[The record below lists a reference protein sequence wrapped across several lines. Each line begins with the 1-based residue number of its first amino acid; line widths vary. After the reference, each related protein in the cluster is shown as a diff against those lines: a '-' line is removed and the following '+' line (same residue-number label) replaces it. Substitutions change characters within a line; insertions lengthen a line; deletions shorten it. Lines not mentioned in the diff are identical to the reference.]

1 MSGCHFKSVLGIS
14 WDYYWFYMYNKN
26 RYIGLALL
34 VAILFTG
41 CTIVPGSHIPRS
53 NKDVVGEEQ
62 QDLSKLVDIYPITV
76 ELLRQLN
83 TPNQGPRANP
93 ELEALKANYEYR
105 IGKGDILN
113 ITVWDH
119 PELTIPAGSF
129 RSSAESGT
137 WVHSDG
143 TIFYP
148 YVGKVK
154 VEGKTPQEVR
164 EILVAR
170 LSRYIK
176 DPQVDVNIAL
186 FRSQKVFV
194 TGEVNEP
201 GKQEITNIPLT
212 LLDAVN
218 QAGGLTQKA
227 DWRNVTLSRQG
238 KDETVSLQA
247 IYQHGLLTENRLLES
262 NDIIH
267 VPRNDRLK
275 VFVMGE
281 VGKPST
287 QVMDR
292 TGMKLTEA
300 LSNVGGINELSAD
313 ATGVFVIRGTEEG
326 SEKIARVYQL
336 NVKDATAMVLGTDFP
351 LEPFDVVYVTSAPL
365 QLWNRVMLQLLPTL
379 RGYDYLNRSFEIST
393 DF

>member
-1 MSGCHFKSVLGIS
+1 MLLLLAGFWVSRDNC
-14 WDYYWFYMYNKN
+14 WFYMHNKKI
-26 RYIGLALL
+26 RVGLALL
-34 VAILFTG
+34 GALLFAG
-41 CTIVPGSHIPRS
+41 CTIVPGSHLPTS
-53 NKDVVGEEQ
+53 NKDVVGEEEK
-62 QDLSKLVDIYPITV
+62 DLAKLVDVYPITV
-76 ELLRQLN
+76 KLLRQIN

-93 ELEALKANYEYR
+93 ELEALKAKYEYR

-148 YVGKVK
+148 YVGKLK
-154 VEGKTPQEVR
+154 VEGKTLQEVR
-164 EILVAR
+164 EELVKHLAK
-170 LSRYIK
+170 YIEN
-176 DPQVDVNIAL
+176 PQVDVNIAA
-186 FRSQKVFV
+186 FQSQKVFV
-194 TGEVNEP
+194 TGEVNQP

-227 DWRNVTLSRQG
+227 DWRNVTLSRDG
-238 KDETVSLQA
+238 KEETVSLHA
-247 IYQHGLLTENRLLES
+247 IYQKGILTENRLLQP

-281 VGKPST
+281 VGTPST
-287 QVMDR
+287 LVMDR

-313 ATGVFVIRGTEEG
+313 ATGVFVIRGTKEG
-326 SEKIARVYQL
+326 GEKVARIYQL

-351 LEPFDVVYVTSAPL
+351 LEPFDVVYVTAAPL
-365 QLWNRVMLQLLPTL
+365 ELWNRVMRQLLPTL
-379 RGYDYLNRSFEIST
+379 QGYDLLNQNFDISVRNE
-393 DF
+393 

>member
-1 MSGCHFKSVLGIS
+1 M
-14 WDYYWFYMYNKN
+14 KN
-26 RYIGLALL
+26 QRRVASLLL
-34 VAILFTG
+34 VSTVLFAG
-41 CTIVPGSHIPRS
+41 CTIVPGSHLPTS
-53 NKDVVGEEQ
+53 NKDVVGEEEK
-62 QDLSKLVDIYPITV
+62 DLAKLVDIYPITV
-76 ELLRQLN
+76 KLLRQLN

-93 ELEALKANYEYR
+93 ELEALRAIYEYR

-148 YVGKVK
+148 YVGKLR
-154 VEGKTPQEVR
+154 VEGKTLQEVR
-164 EILVAR
+164 ELLVTR
-170 LSRYIK
+170 LAKYIEN
-176 DPQVDVNIAL
+176 PQVDVNIAA

-227 DWRNVTLSRQG
+227 DWRSVTLSRHG
-238 KDETVSLQA
+238 REEAVSLQA
-247 IYQHGLLTENRLLES
+247 IYQHGNLTENRLLEP

-281 VGKPST
+281 VGNPST
-287 QVMDR
+287 LIMDR
-292 TGMKLTEA
+292 SGMKLTEA
-300 LSNVGGINELSAD
+300 LSNVGGIKELSAD
-313 ATGVFVIRGTEEG
+313 ATGVFVIRGTNEG
-326 SEKIARVYQL
+326 NEKIAKIYQL
-336 NVKDATAMVLGTDFP
+336 NIKDATAMVLGTDFP
-351 LEPFDVVYVTSAPL
+351 LEPFDVVYVTAAPL

-393 DF
+393 EN

>member
-1 MSGCHFKSVLGIS
+1 
-14 WDYYWFYMYNKN
+14 
-26 RYIGLALL
+26 
-34 VAILFTG
+34 
-41 CTIVPGSHIPRS
+41 
-53 NKDVVGEEQ
+53 
-62 QDLSKLVDIYPITV
+62 
-76 ELLRQLN
+76 
-83 TPNQGPRANP
+83 
-93 ELEALKANYEYR
+93 
-105 IGKGDILN
+105 
-113 ITVWDH
+113 
-119 PELTIPAGSF
+119 
-129 RSSAESGT
+129 
-137 WVHSDG
+137 
-143 TIFYP
+143 
-148 YVGKVK
+148 
-154 VEGKTPQEVR
+154 
-164 EILVAR
+164 
-170 LSRYIK
+170 
-176 DPQVDVNIAL
+176 VDVNIAL

-238 KDETVSLQA
+238 KDESVSLQA

>member
-1 MSGCHFKSVLGIS
+1 MHKKKIFA
-14 WDYYWFYMYNKN
+14 
-26 RYIGLALL
+26 GLVLL
-34 VAILFTG
+34 VSILFTG
-41 CTIVPGSHIPRS
+41 CTIVPGSHLPTS
-53 NKDVVGEEQ
+53 NKDLVGEEEK
-62 QDLSKLVDIYPITV
+62 DLAKLVDVYPITV
-76 ELLRQLN
+76 KLLRQLN
-83 TPNQGPRANP
+83 TSNQAPRANP
-93 ELEALKANYEYR
+93 ELEALKAKYEYR

-148 YVGKVK
+148 YVGKLK
-154 VEGKTPQEVR
+154 VEGKTLQEVR
-164 EILVAR
+164 EELVKHLAK
-170 LSRYIK
+170 YIEN
-176 DPQVDVNIAL
+176 PQVDVNIAA
-186 FRSQKVFV
+186 FQSQKVFV
-194 TGEVNEP
+194 TGEVNQP

-227 DWRNVTLSRQG
+227 DWRNVTLSRDG
-238 KDETVSLQA
+238 KEETVSLHA
-247 IYQHGLLTENRLLES
+247 IYQKGILTENRLLQP

-281 VGKPST
+281 VGTPST
-287 QVMDR
+287 LVMDR

-313 ATGVFVIRGTEEG
+313 ATGVFVIRGTKEG
-326 SEKIARVYQL
+326 GEKVARIYQL

-351 LEPFDVVYVTSAPL
+351 LEPFDVVYVTAAPL
-365 QLWNRVMLQLLPTL
+365 ELWNRVMRQLLPTL
-379 RGYDYLNRSFEIST
+379 QGYDLLNQNFDISVRNE
-393 DF
+393 

>member
-1 MSGCHFKSVLGIS
+1 LLLLLAGFWVSRDNC
-14 WDYYWFYMYNKN
+14 WFYMHNKKI
-26 RYIGLALL
+26 RVGLALL
-34 VAILFTG
+34 GALLFAG
-41 CTIVPGSHIPRS
+41 CTIVPGSHLPTS
-53 NKDVVGEEQ
+53 NKDVVGEEEK
-62 QDLSKLVDIYPITV
+62 DLAKLVDVYPITV
-76 ELLRQLN
+76 KLLRQIN

-93 ELEALKANYEYR
+93 ELEALKAKYEYR

-148 YVGKVK
+148 YVGKLK
-154 VEGKTPQEVR
+154 VEGKTLQEVR
-164 EILVAR
+164 EELVKHLAK
-170 LSRYIK
+170 YIEN
-176 DPQVDVNIAL
+176 PQVDVNIAA
-186 FRSQKVFV
+186 FQSQKVFV
-194 TGEVNEP
+194 TGEVNQP

-227 DWRNVTLSRQG
+227 DWRNVTLSRDG
-238 KDETVSLQA
+238 KEEAVSLQA
-247 IYQHGLLTENRLLES
+247 IYQQGILTENRLLQT

-281 VGKPST
+281 VGTPST
-287 QVMDR
+287 LVMDR

-300 LSNVGGINELSAD
+300 LSNVGGIKELSAD
-313 ATGVFVIRGTEEG
+313 ATGVFVIRGTKEG
-326 SEKIARVYQL
+326 SEKVARIYQL

-351 LEPFDVVYVTSAPL
+351 LEPFDVVYVTAAPL
-365 QLWNRVMLQLLPTL
+365 ELWNRVMRQLLPTL
-379 RGYDYLNRSFEIST
+379 QGYDLLNQNFDISVRNN
-393 DF
+393 

>member
-1 MSGCHFKSVLGIS
+1 
-14 WDYYWFYMYNKN
+14 MYNKN
-26 RYIGLALL
+26 RFAGLALL
-34 VAILFTG
+34 VSILFTG
-41 CTIVPGSHIPRS
+41 CTIVPGAHLPTS
-53 NKDVVGEEQ
+53 NKDVVGEEEK
-62 QDLSKLVDIYPITV
+62 DLARLVDIYPITV
-76 ELLRQLN
+76 KLLRQLN
-83 TPNQGPRANP
+83 SSNQGPRANP
-93 ELEALKANYEYR
+93 ELEALKAKYDYR

-148 YVGKVK
+148 YVGKLK
-154 VEGKTPQEVR
+154 VEGKTLQEVR
-164 EILVAR
+164 EELVKHLAK
-170 LSRYIK
+170 YIEN
-176 DPQVDVNIAL
+176 PQVDVNIAA
-186 FRSQKVFV
+186 FQSQKVFV
-194 TGEVNEP
+194 TGEVNQP

-227 DWRNVTLSRQG
+227 DWRNVTLSRDG
-238 KDETVSLQA
+238 KEEAVSLQA
-247 IYQHGLLTENRLLES
+247 IYQQGILTENRLLQT

-281 VGKPST
+281 VGTPST
-287 QVMDR
+287 LVMDR

-300 LSNVGGINELSAD
+300 LSNVGGIKELSAD
-313 ATGVFVIRGTEEG
+313 ATGVFVIRGTKEG
-326 SEKIARVYQL
+326 SEKVARIYQL

-351 LEPFDVVYVTSAPL
+351 LEPFDVVYVTAAPL
-365 QLWNRVMLQLLPTL
+365 ELWNRVMRQLLPTL
-379 RGYDYLNRSFEIST
+379 QGYDLLNQNFDISVRNN
-393 DF
+393 

>member
-1 MSGCHFKSVLGIS
+1 
-14 WDYYWFYMYNKN
+14 MYNKN
-26 RYIGLALL
+26 RYIGLVLL
-34 VAILFTG
+34 VAIVFTG

-365 QLWNRVMLQLLPTL
+365 QLWNRVMLQL
-379 RGYDYLNRSFEIST
+379 
-393 DF
+393 

>member
-1 MSGCHFKSVLGIS
+1 MLLLLAGFWVSRDNC
-14 WDYYWFYMYNKN
+14 WFYMHNKKI
-26 RYIGLALL
+26 RVGLALL
-34 VAILFTG
+34 GALLFAG
-41 CTIVPGSHIPRS
+41 CTIVPGSHLPTS
-53 NKDVVGEEQ
+53 NKDVVGEEEK
-62 QDLSKLVDIYPITV
+62 DLAKLVDVYPITV
-76 ELLRQLN
+76 KLLRQIN

-93 ELEALKANYEYR
+93 ELEALKAKYEYR

-119 PELTIPAGSF
+119 PELTIPAGSY

-148 YVGKVK
+148 YVGKLK
-154 VEGKTPQEVR
+154 VEGKTLQEVR
-164 EILVAR
+164 EELVKYLAK
-170 LSRYIK
+170 YIEN
-176 DPQVDVNIAL
+176 PQVDVNIAA
-186 FRSQKVFV
+186 FQSQKVFV
-194 TGEVNEP
+194 TGEVNQP

-227 DWRNVTLSRQG
+227 DWRNVTLSRDG
-238 KDETVSLQA
+238 KEEAVSLQA
-247 IYQHGLLTENRLLES
+247 IYQQGILTENRLLQT

-267 VPRNDRLK
+267 VPRNDMLK

-281 VGKPST
+281 VGTPST
-287 QVMDR
+287 LVMDR

-300 LSNVGGINELSAD
+300 LSNVGGIKELSAD
-313 ATGVFVIRGTEEG
+313 ATGVFVIRGNKEG

-351 LEPFDVVYVTSAPL
+351 LEPFDVVYVTAAPL
-365 QLWNRVMLQLLPTL
+365 ELWNRVVRQLLPTL
-379 RGYDYLNRSFEIST
+379 QGYDYLNRTFEIT
-393 DF
+393 N

>member
-1 MSGCHFKSVLGIS
+1 
-14 WDYYWFYMYNKN
+14 MYNKN
-26 RYIGLALL
+26 CYIGLALL
-34 VAILFTG
+34 VSILFTG
-41 CTIVPGSHIPRS
+41 CTIVPGSHLPRS
-53 NKDVVGEEQ
+53 NKDIVGEEEK
-62 QDLSKLVDIYPITV
+62 DLAKLVDIYPITV
-76 ELLRQLN
+76 KLLRQLN
-83 TPNQGPRANP
+83 SPNQGPRANP
-93 ELEALKANYEYR
+93 ELEALKARYEYR

-137 WVHSDG
+137 WVHNDG

-148 YVGKVK
+148 YVGKLR
-154 VEGKTPQEVR
+154 VEGKTLQDVR
-164 EILVAR
+164 EMLVTR
-170 LSRYIK
+170 LAKYIEN
-176 DPQVDVNIAL
+176 PQVDVNIAA

-227 DWRNVTLSRQG
+227 DWRSVTLSRHG
-238 KDETVSLQA
+238 DEEAVSLQA
-247 IYQHGLLTENRLLES
+247 IYQHGILTENRLLQP

-281 VGKPST
+281 VGNPST
-287 QVMDR
+287 LLMDR
-292 TGMKLTEA
+292 YGMKLTEA
-300 LSNVGGINELSAD
+300 LSNVGGIKELSAD
-313 ATGVFVIRGTEEG
+313 ATGVFVIRGTDEG
-326 SEKIARVYQL
+326 KEKIAKVYQL

-351 LEPFDVVYVTSAPL
+351 LEPFDVVYVTAAPL
-365 QLWNRVMLQLLPTL
+365 ELWNRLMRQLLPTL
-379 RGYDYLNRSFEIST
+379 QGYDLLNTNVKITTRN
-393 DF
+393 

>member
-1 MSGCHFKSVLGIS
+1 MLLLLAGFWVSRDNC
-14 WDYYWFYMYNKN
+14 WFYMHNKKI
-26 RYIGLALL
+26 RVGLALL
-34 VAILFTG
+34 GALLFAG
-41 CTIVPGSHIPRS
+41 CTIVPGSHLPTS
-53 NKDVVGEEQ
+53 NKDVVGEEEK
-62 QDLSKLVDIYPITV
+62 DLAKLVDVYPITV
-76 ELLRQLN
+76 KLLRQIN

-93 ELEALKANYEYR
+93 ELEALKAKYEYR

-119 PELTIPAGSF
+119 PELTIPAGSY

-148 YVGKVK
+148 YVGKLK
-154 VEGKTPQEVR
+154 VEGKTLQEVR
-164 EILVAR
+164 EELVKHLAK
-170 LSRYIK
+170 YIEN
-176 DPQVDVNIAL
+176 PQVDVNIAA
-186 FRSQKVFV
+186 FQSQKVFV
-194 TGEVNEP
+194 TGEVNQP

-227 DWRNVTLSRQG
+227 DWRNVTLSRDG
-238 KDETVSLQA
+238 KEEAVSLQA
-247 IYQHGLLTENRLLES
+247 IYQQGILTENRLLQT

-267 VPRNDRLK
+267 VPRNDMLK

-281 VGKPST
+281 VGTPST
-287 QVMDR
+287 LVMDR

-300 LSNVGGINELSAD
+300 LSNVGGIKELSAD
-313 ATGVFVIRGTEEG
+313 ATGVFVIRGNKEG

-351 LEPFDVVYVTSAPL
+351 LEPFDVVYVTAAPL
-365 QLWNRVMLQLLPTL
+365 ELWNRVVRQLLPTL
-379 RGYDYLNRSFEIST
+379 QGYDYLNRTFEIT
-393 DF
+393 N

>member
-1 MSGCHFKSVLGIS
+1 M
-14 WDYYWFYMYNKN
+14 KN
-26 RYIGLALL
+26 QRRVASLLL
-34 VAILFTG
+34 VSTILFAG
-41 CTIVPGSHIPRS
+41 CTVIPGSHLPTS
-53 NKDVVGEEQ
+53 NKDVVGEEEK
-62 QDLSKLVDIYPITV
+62 DLAKLVDIYPITV
-76 ELLRQLN
+76 KLLRQLN
-83 TPNQGPRANP
+83 TPTQGPRANP
-93 ELEALKANYEYR
+93 ELEALRAIYEYR

-148 YVGKVK
+148 YVGKLR
-154 VEGKTPQEVR
+154 VEGKTLQEVR
-164 EILVAR
+164 ELLVTR
-170 LSRYIK
+170 LARYIEN
-176 DPQVDVNIAL
+176 PQVDVNIAA
-186 FRSQKVFV
+186 FRSQKVYV
-194 TGEVNEP
+194 TGEVNQP

-227 DWRNVTLSRQG
+227 DWRSVTLSRHG
-238 KDETVSLQA
+238 DEEAVSLQA
-247 IYQHGLLTENRLLES
+247 IYQHGILTENRLLQP

-281 VGKPST
+281 VGNPST
-287 QVMDR
+287 LIMDR
-292 TGMKLTEA
+292 SGMKLTEA
-300 LSNVGGINELSAD
+300 LSNVGGIKELSAD
-313 ATGVFVIRGTEEG
+313 ATGVFVIRETDEG
-326 SEKIARVYQL
+326 SEKVARVYQL

-351 LEPFDVVYVTSAPL
+351 LEPFDVVYVTAAPL

-393 DF
+393 EN

>member
-1 MSGCHFKSVLGIS
+1 M
-14 WDYYWFYMYNKN
+14 DNKN
-26 RYIGLALL
+26 FRTGLVL
-34 VAILFTG
+34 VVSILFTG
-41 CTIVPGSHIPRS
+41 CTIVPGARLPTS
-53 NKDVVGEEQ
+53 NKDVIGEEEK
-62 QDLSKLVDIYPITV
+62 DLAKLVDVYPITV
-76 ELLRQLN
+76 KLLRQLN

-93 ELEALKANYEYR
+93 ELEALKAKYEYR

-148 YVGKVK
+148 YVGKLK
-154 VEGKTPQEVR
+154 VEGKTLQEVR
-164 EILVAR
+164 EELVKHLAK
-170 LSRYIK
+170 YIEN
-176 DPQVDVNIAL
+176 PQVDVNIAA
-186 FRSQKVFV
+186 FQSQKVFV
-194 TGEVNEP
+194 TGEVNQP

-227 DWRNVTLSRQG
+227 DWRNVTLSRDG
-238 KDETVSLQA
+238 KEEALSLQA
-247 IYQHGLLTENRLLES
+247 IYQQGILTENRLLQT

-281 VGKPST
+281 VGTPST
-287 QVMDR
+287 LVMDR

-300 LSNVGGINELSAD
+300 LSNVGGIKELSAD
-313 ATGVFVIRGTEEG
+313 ATGVFVIRGTKEG
-326 SEKIARVYQL
+326 SEKVARIYQL

-351 LEPFDVVYVTSAPL
+351 LEPFDVVYVTAAPL
-365 QLWNRVMLQLLPTL
+365 ELWNRVMRQLLPTL
-379 RGYDYLNRSFEIST
+379 QGYDLLNQNFDISVRNQ
-393 DF
+393 